1 MTAAAKN
8 LIRAILTRLRELE
21 STASK
26 TKLLKLLYLADIEHF
41 RKTGST
47 LTGFDWIFYLYGPW
61 AADFDKALDQLESE
75 ALIDVKGWT
84 DTSFEGREI
93 RISDPLDLGKVIADA
108 DEYFRTKRMIDTFAA
123 LSTPELLD
131 YVYFSTEP
139 MEGAEKLKPLDFN
152 KVSRE
157 GPRLYKRSASG
168 TPRKKVEGIKARFQA
183 VREEIEKASQES
195 IARFWTPTFDEH
207 YIKALEVLNRE
218 GEE

>member
-1 MTAAAKN
+1 MTPAAKS
-8 LIRAILTRLRELE
+8 LVRAILTRLRDID

-41 RKTGST
+41 RKTEAT

-61 AADFDKALDQLESE
+61 AADFDKVLEQLQTEG
-75 ALIDVKGWT
+75 LIDVRGWT
-84 DTSFEGREI
+84 DASLEGQEI
-93 RISDPLDLGKVIADA
+93 RITDPLDIEKIISDT

-139 MEGAEKLKPLDFN
+139 MEGAEKLQPLDFS

-157 GPRLYKRSASG
+157 GPRLYRRSISG
-168 TPRKKVEGIKARFQA
+168 TPRQKAEGMKARFRS
-183 VREEIEKASQES
+183 VREEIEKASQEA
-195 IARFWTPTFDEH
+195 IARFWTPTIDEH

>member
-1 MTAAAKN
+1 MTPAAKS
-8 LIRAILTRLRELE
+8 LVRAILTRLRELD

-26 TKLLKLLYLADIEHF
+26 AKLLKLVYLADIEHV

-47 LTGFDWIFYLYGPW
+47 LTGFEWLFYLYGPW
-61 AADFDKALDQLESE
+61 AADFDNTLEQLQSE
-75 ALIDVKGWT
+75 GVIDVRDWT
-84 DTSFEGREI
+84 DTSFEGKEI
-93 RISDPLDLGKVIADA
+93 RIADPLDLGKVIADT
-108 DEYFRTKRMIDTFAA
+108 DEYFRTKRMIDTFAT

-139 MEGAEKLKPLDFN
+139 MEGAEKLKPLDFT

-168 TPRKKVEGIKARFQA
+168 TPRRKAERIKARFKA
-183 VREEIEKASQES
+183 VRDEIEKASGEA
-195 IARFWTPTFDEH
+195 ITRFWTPTIDEH

>member
-1 MTAAAKN
+1 MTPAAKS
-8 LIRAILTRLRELE
+8 LVRAILTRLRELD
-21 STASK
+21 STANK

-41 RKTGST
+41 RKAEAT

-61 AADFDKALDQLESE
+61 AADFDKTLEQLQSE
-75 ALIDVKGWT
+75 AVIDVRDWT
-84 DTSFEGREI
+84 DTSLEGKEI
-93 RISDPLDLGKVIADA
+93 RIADPLDLGKVISDT
-108 DEYFRTKRMIDTFAA
+108 DEYFRTKRMIDTFSA

-139 MEGAEKLKPLDFN
+139 MDGAQKLQPLDFG

-157 GPRLYKRSASG
+157 GPRLYRRTASG
-168 TPRKKVEGIKARFQA
+168 TSRQKVEGIKARFRS
-183 VREEIEKASQES
+183 VREEIEKGSHEA